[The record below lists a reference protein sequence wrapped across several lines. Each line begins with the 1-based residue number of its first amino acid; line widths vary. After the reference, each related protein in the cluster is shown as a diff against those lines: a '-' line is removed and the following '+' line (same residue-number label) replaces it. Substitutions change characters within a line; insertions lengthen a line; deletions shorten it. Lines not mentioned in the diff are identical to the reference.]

1 MKKIA
6 PILFLLLTASVYTK
20 AQVPILNSL
29 PGAQHIIYLD
39 FDGYTVSG
47 TSWNTS
53 FNSGLAINCASSG
66 YSSAQINTVFNL
78 MAEDYRPFNINV
90 TTDSTVFIAAPIRQ
104 KMRVLFTPTSSWYPS
119 PAGGVAY
126 LNTFGGISNKVCF
139 VFVNAIGNASNAAEA
154 GSHEAGHTLTL
165 NHHSTYD
172 GTCTKTNEYN
182 YGGGS
187 GEISW
192 APIMGVGY
200 GKNMTIW
207 SEIASNVGCN
217 YAQND
222 LLQIV
227 SIANQ
232 GVAYRADEHGNNNVT
247 ASTLDVSTESFS
259 DSGIISQSSDTDV
272 FKMNVADTSFLS
284 VNAVPWNYGPS
295 NEKANLDIS
304 LIIKNAAGDIIR
316 LHEPPTIL
324 NAYIASLLL
333 YPGDY
338 FIYIDGMRNANQ
350 SGYGSIG
357 KYFINGTLTEATVQ
371 ALNADFVAG
380 DTLLCRGASTYFS
393 DQSAGNPVSWNWT
406 FAGGT
411 PASSTLQNP
420 GLVSYAT
427 AGSYPVSLTV
437 SDGVTNSTRSTTAYI
452 RVNNPP
458 TVNITPAAPS
468 VCGTSSV
475 ELVASG
481 ALSYTWS
488 PATGLTNTVLART
501 RASISAT
508 STYTVSGTDANGCIN
523 TRNVTIQ
530 HYPSPVLAKT
540 PSDESLIVCRND
552 STTLSVAGALTYS
565 WSPVTGLSSA
575 TGSTVKA
582 RVASGSINYFV
593 TGTDGNGCTATT
605 GFRLTSRACDSLVAE
620 YVVDSAAV
628 CAPACVNFADYSTGN
643 PTEWLW
649 DFPGGIP
656 ASSTQQN
663 PGLVCYNSP
672 GTYNASLRVIKGTD
686 TSTRVF
692 NSVLVAGARPVVTM
706 MANQTTICLNDST
719 GIKVG
724 GAQYYNWTFQP
735 SLYFIG
741 YPDSVNVKPTDTTW
755 YKVTGNVNVY
765 NNAAQGGTAGAF
777 KVCTA
782 SDSIRINVII
792 CTTVP
797 VKLLYFKADYNRGI
811 VYTDWQAEA
820 QDDITGYWIERSEN
834 GLDFYGIA
842 SVPVK
847 NEARYQWA
855 DKNLPATAKELYYR
869 LRWKDMTGRMF
880 VSAIVPVNVATE
892 QVWVTLSPNPVKDRI
907 TIKIQPSGMATANL
921 SVYDAIGKQLHTQKL
936 ALQPG
941 TNIKSFDAATL
952 PTGIYILKLQVGKD
966 MQVIKFMKWE

>member
-1 MKKIA
+1 MKKIY
-6 PILFLLLTASVYTK
+6 PILLLLLTASVCSK

-29 PGAQHIIYLD
+29 PAAQHIIYLD

-53 FNSGLAINCASSG
+53 FNSGLAINCAASG
-66 YSSAQINTVFNL
+66 YSAAQINTVFNL

-90 TTDSTVFIAAPIRQ
+90 TTDSTLFIAAPIRQ

-172 GTCTKTNEYN
+172 GSCNKTNEYN
-182 YGGGS
+182 YGTGS

-200 GKNMTIW
+200 GKNMTTW
-207 SEIASNVGCN
+207 SEIAYNVGCN
-217 YAQND
+217 HAQND

-232 GVAYRADEHGNNNVT
+232 GVAYRADEHGNDNLT
-247 ASTLDVSTESFS
+247 ASVLDVSTGSFS
-259 DSGIISQSSDTDV
+259 DSGIITQTGDTDV
-272 FKMNVADTSFLS
+272 FKMTIADTSFVS
-284 VNAVPWNYGPS
+284 VNAVPWSYGPL
-295 NEKANLDIS
+295 NEKANIDIS
-304 LIIKNAAGDIIR
+304 LVIKNAAGDIIR
-316 LHEPPTIL
+316 LHEPPATL
-324 NAYIASLLL
+324 NAFITNLLL

-357 KYFINGTLTEATVQ
+357 KYFINGTVTEAAAQ
-371 ALNADFVAG
+371 PLDAAFVAG
-380 DTLLCRGASTYFS
+380 DTMICRGASTYFS
-393 DQSAGNPVSWNWT
+393 DQSSGNPVSWSWT

-411 PASSTLQNP
+411 PASSSLKDP
-420 GLVSYAT
+420 GLVTYTS
-427 AGSYPVSLTV
+427 AGSYTVTLTV
-437 SDGVTNSTRSTTAYI
+437 SDGVTNSTKTTSSYI

-458 TVNITPAAPS
+458 VINVTPAAPS

-488 PATGLTNTVLART
+488 PAAGLTTTVLART
-501 RASISAT
+501 RASVSAT
-508 STYTVSGTDANGCIN
+508 STYTVTGTDVNGCIN

-530 HYPSPVLAKT
+530 HYPSPVLTKT
-540 PSDESLIVCRND
+540 PADESLTVCRND
-552 STTLSVAGALTYS
+552 STTLTVTGALTYS
-565 WSPVTGLSSA
+565 WSPITGLSNT
-575 TGSTVKA
+575 TGPTVKA
-582 RVASGSINYFV
+582 RVTSGSMNYFV
-593 TGTDGNGCTATT
+593 TGTDVNGCTATT
-605 GFRLTSRACDSLVAE
+605 GFRLTSRPCDSLVAE
-620 YVVDSAAV
+620 YTVDSAAV
-628 CAPACVNFADYSTGN
+628 CAPACVSFADYSTGN

-656 ASSTQQN
+656 SSSTLQN

-672 GTYNASLRVIKGTD
+672 GTYDASLRVISGTD
-686 TSTRVF
+686 TSYRTF
-692 NSVLVAGARPVVTM
+692 SSVLVAGAKPAVTM
-706 MANQTTICLNDST
+706 MANQTTICLNDSA

-724 GAQYYNWTFQP
+724 GAQYYNWVFQP

-741 YPDSVNVKPTDTTW
+741 YSDSVKVKPTDTTW
-755 YKVTGNVNVY
+755 YTVTGNVNVF

-777 KVCTA
+777 KICTA
-782 SDSIRINVII
+782 KDSIRINVIN

-797 VKLLYFKADYNRGI
+797 LKLLHFTANYNRRI
-811 VYTDWQAEA
+811 VYSSWQVEA
-820 QDDITGYWIERSEN
+820 QDGIANYWVQRSEN
-834 GLDFYGIA
+834 GLDFYDLT

-847 NEARYQWA
+847 NETQYQWA
-855 DKNLPATAKELYYR
+855 DKTLPATARKLYYR
-869 LRWKDMTGRMF
+869 LRWKDMQGREY
-880 VSAIVPVNVATE
+880 VSAVA
-892 QVWVTLSPNPVKDRI
+892 QVTIDEMQSWVTISPNPVKNI
-907 TIKIQPSGMATANL
+907 LQIKINAADIAAANV
-921 SVYDAIGKQLHTQKL
+921 SIFDAMGKQLQVQKF
-936 ALQPG
+936 ALQTG
-941 TNIKSFDAATL
+941 INIKSLNASSL
-952 PTGIYILKLQVGKD
+952 PAGLYILKLQVGTG
-966 MQVIKFMKWE
+966 MQVLKFVKGE